1 MIVICGLGNPGRKY
15 TDARH
20 NVGFTFLDKIKVKYK
35 FNIFK
40 KSKSAEVFSGKIK
53 RKKCY
58 LLKPLTYMNLSGTP
72 IASFLQYYKIPIKN
86 LTVVHDDL
94 DLSPGKVR
102 VKAGGGS
109 AGHNGLRSLDS
120 HIGREYRRIRIGIG
134 HPVDNTEVSD
144 FVLSDFAKDDRSW
157 LDKLIPALV
166 EAIPFVLRGD
176 GAGFTNK
183 VSLLINSKL
192 EGSSS
197 KASARATGKD

>member
-1 MIVICGLGNPGRKY
+1 MIVICGLGNPGGKY

-94 DLSPGKVR
+94 DLTIGKI
-102 VKAGGGS
+102 KAKKGGGN
-109 AGHNGLRSLDS
+109 AGHNGLQSIDEI
-120 HIGREYRRIRIGIG
+120 IGNSYNRLRIGIG
-134 HPVDNTEVSD
+134 HPSSNILVNKYVLEKFTSEEKKIINKIIELSVDHIDLLFSKKEL
-144 FVLSDFAKDDRSW
+144 FLSK
-157 LDKLIPALV
+157 I
-166 EAIPFVLRGD
+166 
-176 GAGFTNK
+176 
-183 VSLLINSKL
+183 SLLFRKNI
-192 EGSSS
+192 
-197 KASARATGKD
+197 

>member
-1 MIVICGLGNPGRKY
+1 MAVDGIVQRYKFANYRRRFSGLISHGEIDRERTAVFKPTVFMNESGRSVSEVARFFKVSVDQIIVI
-15 TDARH
+15 
-20 NVGFTFLDKIKVKYK
+20 
-35 FNIFK
+35 
-40 KSKSAEVFSGKIK
+40 
-53 RKKCY
+53 
-58 LLKPLTYMNLSGTP
+58 
-72 IASFLQYYKIPIKN
+72 
-86 LTVVHDDL
+86 HDDL

-157 LDKLIPALV
+157 LDKVIPALV

-183 VSLLINSKL
+183 VSLLISPKL

-197 KASARATGKD
+197 KTGARAAGKD